1 MNFSYQKEQVLVLQ
15 KTEELVTSAATL
27 RLALLSLSV
36 SAYKRFGSKIF
47 PRHFSIPQKNVRG
60 LYSFI
65 CLLMFFY
72 RFSGGAEKRIETFH
86 DIYILNASKAA
97 NSLVL

>member
-1 MNFSYQKEQVLVLQ
+1 MNFSYQKEQVLVFQ

-27 RLALLSLSV
+27 RLALLSLRV

-65 CLLMFFY
+65 CLLMFF
-72 RFSGGAEKRIETFH
+72 
-86 DIYILNASKAA
+86 L
-97 NSLVL
+97 